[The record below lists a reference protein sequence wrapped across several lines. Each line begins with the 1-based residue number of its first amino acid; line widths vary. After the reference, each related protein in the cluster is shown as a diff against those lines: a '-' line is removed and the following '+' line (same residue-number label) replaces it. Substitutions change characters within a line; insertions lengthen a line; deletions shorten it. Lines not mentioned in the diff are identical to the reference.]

1 MGRFEARIKR
11 PKLQWDAEQGHPD
24 RRRGDPWSKR
34 KARGRGRTESG
45 AAPEEP
51 PRPGRE
57 ELRGAQPGSERRDLV
72 SMAEPRSCLLC
83 ALLLLLLET
92 CSGSGSLSP
101 NQDPDPEGEQDCLR
115 ASEYCARDAGCS
127 ARLRTLRQ
135 CSAGD
140 GAARLGPDAR
150 NQCQSTVQALL
161 SSTLSGCRC
170 RRGMKR
176 EKDCL
181 GVYWSLRHTFPQGM
195 MLESSPYEPFV
206 RDLDYVGLA
215 AITAV
220 WRSFES
226 PSLNDALKCIK
237 YSFENGTGSRAPRWG
252 PHLGR
257 SFPPRRRCFSGSRG
271 QLVNLASLRPQ
282 LFDAGSEGQ
291 SSSPRG
297 NRCLDAAKAC
307 NVDGLCQRLRADY
320 AALCLRAGA
329 RGCPRARCHRALRR
343 FFDRVRPALSH
354 ALLFCPCGPGDAACA
369 ERRRQTIV
377 PACSHG
383 PGPRPAARAA
393 PAAAQPNCLAPLD
406 ACRRGYVCRSRLAEF
421 QAACRP
427 SLLTSSG
434 CIHEDSPSCLWAY
447 TGIVGIERCCHG
459 GQAAFFLLFP
469 GTPIT
474 PNYVDNVST
483 AVAPWCSCR
492 SSGNRLEECET
503 FLGLFVENP
512 CLQNAILAFG
522 NQTALSWGSS
532 VFPPGTYL
540 QESPGPGRS
549 LFNQLKPPQPTRVSG
564 ESRPS
569 TGGSPRLWGAPGLT
583 LPRDQLFLTALALWL
598 LP

>member
-1 MGRFEARIKR
+1 M
-11 PKLQWDAEQGHPD
+11 AEQ
-24 RRRGDPWSKR
+24 RG
-34 KARGRGRTESG
+34 
-45 AAPEEP
+45 
-51 PRPGRE
+51 
-57 ELRGAQPGSERRDLV
+57 
-72 SMAEPRSCLLC
+72 CLLC
-83 ALLLLLLET
+83 ALLLLLLEA

-101 NQDPDPEGEQDCLR
+101 NQDPGPEGEQDCLR
-115 ASEYCARDAGCS
+115 ASEHCARDAGCS

-135 CSAGD
+135 CAAGD
-140 GAARLGPDAR
+140 GAARLGPDAQ

-195 MLESSPYEPFV
+195 LLESSPYEPFI

-215 AITAV
+215 AITA
-220 WRSFES
+220 
-226 PSLNDALKCIK
+226 
-237 YSFENGTGSRAPRWG
+237 
-252 PHLGR
+252 
-257 SFPPRRRCFSGSRG
+257 
-271 QLVNLASLRPQ
+271 
-282 LFDAGSEGQ
+282 GSEGE
-291 SSSPRG
+291 SPSPRG

-307 NVDGLCQRLRADY
+307 NVDGPCQRLRADY
-320 AALCLRAGA
+320 AALCLRPGA

-393 PAAAQPNCLAPLD
+393 PAAVQPNCLAPLD

-434 CIHEDSPSCLWAY
+434 CIREDSPSCLRAY
-447 TGIVGIERCCHG
+447 TGIV
-459 GQAAFFLLFP
+459 

-483 AVAPWCSCR
+483 AVAPWCSCS

-549 LFNQLKPPQPTRVSG
+549 LFNQLKPTRVSG

-583 LPRDQLFLTALALWL
+583 LPKDQLLLIALALWF